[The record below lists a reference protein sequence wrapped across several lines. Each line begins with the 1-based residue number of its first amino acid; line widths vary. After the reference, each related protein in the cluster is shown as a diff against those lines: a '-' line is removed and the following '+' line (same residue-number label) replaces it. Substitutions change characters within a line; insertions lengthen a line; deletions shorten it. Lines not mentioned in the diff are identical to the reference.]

1 MRRAWWLLILVV
13 LVPVRL
19 WAQEVADAAAQP
31 LAAAADGG
39 MLDFSTLK
47 GFGTTAAVGVATMV
61 ASWRVKR
68 DLGGVP
74 YLNAVPLYIY
84 VIGLGIAFTA
94 IGNKLAGTLEGD
106 FWQLAVEGIF
116 IALVTMGVHNTMQA
130 PTKSLKVSANGTKE

>member
-1 MRRAWWLLILVV
+1 MRAIVQAFLFVILVPTV
-13 LVPVRL
+13 L
-19 WAQEVADAAAQP
+19 WAQEVVEP
-31 LAAAADGG
+31 LQAAADGG

-47 GFGTTAAVGVATMV
+47 GFGTTAAVGVATMI

-68 DLGGVP
+68 DLGGVR
-74 YLNAVPLYIY
+74 YLNAVPLYVY

-94 IGNKLAGTLEGD
+94 VGNRLAGTLEGD

-130 PTKSLKVSANGTKE
+130 PTKSLKVSADGTGDRKG